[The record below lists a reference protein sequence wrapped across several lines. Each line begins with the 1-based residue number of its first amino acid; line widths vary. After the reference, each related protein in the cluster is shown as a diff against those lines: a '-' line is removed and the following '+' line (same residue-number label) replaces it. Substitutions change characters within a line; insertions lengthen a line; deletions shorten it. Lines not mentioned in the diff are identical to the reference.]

1 MPFSQDGSAPFPD
14 DGTWAD
20 RVPLSAGVVVLLG
33 CGDGAAGIALRRGNP
48 AAQLIGIEADPA
60 RAQRA
65 SAVLD
70 QVYCLAAEPGPLPVL
85 PPADCVVVAPG
96 LVGSWSRPSAVLS
109 ELVQRLAPG
118 GMLVVW
124 LPHGPLEEQRRLIAD
139 AGLQVLDA
147 EEVALWSDEVGHI
160 VWRAV
165 ALRPPALRILSTMLP
180 PVGGVSQVRVVEP
193 LAALGMEA
201 GITIGITN
209 QLDTLPEL
217 GEQAGIFILHRPALL
232 GADGLDLVGAL
243 LARGWLVVCE
253 FDDHPSQISVLH
265 RSDVHNFRAVHAIQT
280 STPALAAVLGRE
292 NPEIEVFPNAIRRLP
307 DRANFAEPGRI
318 NLLFAALNREDDW
331 PDHVEALNAAAADAG
346 DALRFHVIADRGF
359 YDALAT
365 PHKSF
370 TPLSDYAT
378 YLDILSRCEVSFM
391 PLRDTLFNRCKSDLK
406 YLEAAA
412 HRAVALASPTVYG
425 DSIQD
430 GMNGLIFDDAQSLY
444 ERLMGLVADTDGARG
459 MAEKARDDIARNR
472 MLAYQVGARARWYR
486 DLWSR
491 REALHRALLER
502 VPELG

>member
-1 MPFSQDGSAPFPD
+1 MA
-14 DGTWAD
+14 TLLAD
-20 RVPLSAGVVVLLG
+20 RIPLSAGVVVLLG
-33 CGDGAAGIALRRGNP
+33 CGDGAVGEAFRRSNP
-48 AAQLIGIEADPA
+48 NARLIGIEADPA
-60 RAQRA
+60 YARRA

-70 QVYCLAAEPGPLPVL
+70 QVYCLAADPGPLPAL
-85 PPADCVVVAPG
+85 PPADCLLLAPG
-96 LVGSWSRPSAVLS
+96 LAESWPRPGEVLA
-109 ELVQRLAPG
+109 ELARMLAPD
-118 GMLVVW
+118 GMLIAW
-124 LPHGPLEEQRRLIAD
+124 LAHGPLEAQHQLIAG
-139 AGLQVLDA
+139 AGLQALDA
-147 EEVALWSDEVGHI
+147 REVALSAGPPSHV

-165 ALRPPALRILSTMLP
+165 TTRPPPLRILSTMLP

-193 LAALGMEA
+193 LAALGTEA
-201 GITIGITN
+201 GIATGITN
-209 QLDTLPEL
+209 QLDSLPDL

-232 GADGLDLVGAL
+232 GADGLAHLRAL

-292 NPEIEVFPNAIRRLP
+292 NPEIEVFPNAIRCLP

-359 YDALAT
+359 FDALAT

-370 TPLSDYAT
+370 TPLSDYST

-425 DSIQD
+425 DCIQD
-430 GMNGLIFDDAQSLY
+430 GVNGLIFDDAQSLY